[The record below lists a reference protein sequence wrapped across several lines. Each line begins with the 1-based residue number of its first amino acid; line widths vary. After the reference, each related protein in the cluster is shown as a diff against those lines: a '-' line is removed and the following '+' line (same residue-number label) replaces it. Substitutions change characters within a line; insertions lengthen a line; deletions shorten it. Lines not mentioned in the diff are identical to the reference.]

1 MNNTQW
7 IVMTLG
13 LLALWSTHAVSPVSQ
28 EPVVVKDS
36 SCVWAEKAA
45 SRAILQSLVWY
56 GFLFTEEEKIK
67 QEEYA
72 GALTRERTAAAR
84 SDLSRQRMVFWTER
98 ENIEK
103 KRAADWFQKQN
114 KADAFLKSEQ
124 LWARYEQAALSA
136 LAFTSAAATAAASS
150 STAQGASQNGNSPRF
165 LLVNEHL
172 KRSHCAIL
180 HRLSGGKS
188 MPSFPEDLPESSQN
202 IKLLAVI
209 LMEQSKKELSAADFD
224 LWCKEM
230 KKLLPAWSDYME
242 FVVDIHPDSSEF
254 TDGFCLEMRVLLK
267 SLLISEKKG

>member
-1 MNNTQW
+1 
-7 IVMTLG
+7 MTLG
-13 LLALWSTHAVSPVSQ
+13 LLTLGSTNAAAPVSRGQ
-28 EPVVVKDS
+28 VVVKES
-36 SCVWAEKAA
+36 PCAFAEKAA

-56 GFLFTEEEKIK
+56 GFLFMEEEKIK

-72 GALTRERTAAAR
+72 ADLVREKTDEAR
-84 SDLSRQRMVFWTER
+84 AELSRQRRGYWTEK
-98 ENIEK
+98 ENAEK
-103 KRAADWFQKQN
+103 KQAANWFQKQN
-114 KADAFLKSEQ
+114 KTDAFLKSEQ
-124 LWARYEQAALSA
+124 LWARYEQVALSA
-136 LAFTSAAATAAASS
+136 LAFTSAVASS
-150 STAQGASQNGNSPRF
+150 TSASASSTSASASLQNAGCPRF

-242 FVVDIHPDSSEF
+242 FAVDLHPDSSEF
-254 TDGFCLEMRVLLK
+254 TDAFCLEMRVLLK
-267 SLLISEKKG
+267 ALLISEKKG